1 MATYNEPV
9 SAAGPPS
16 WLQRIQSLLDLG
28 IPSAELS
35 RERMRRVR
43 TISGVTFAMT
53 WVALFSIVQSWFVG
67 HPEIITYL
75 VVATTAG
82 AANLLLL
89 RILRNPALSGH
100 VAVAILA
107 LLIVASATGSGGFY
121 NPAFAWVYILPLA
134 AAVVVELRGA
144 ALWTGI
150 TVALAVGFW
159 MLPELGIHLRDRT
172 PPDLRSVHALTGRVL
187 TIAAL
192 GAIGVGFVVAQRRTA
207 SELERET
214 TYLELV
220 MHAAVS
226 ANQARSFE
234 HALGDALERICSAMG
249 WIAGHVLE
257 VHEDGSCSH
266 TGIIHSAL
274 PEGSPLVRMSLS
286 RTFVPGDGLPG
297 RAIASGSPQIVT
309 HLEWSQRR
317 APGPSRE
324 RGLAARA
331 LGLSA
336 AVAVPVLVRGR
347 VRAVLEFAS
356 RRALPDPERLI
367 EVFTHIGVQLGRV
380 AERTELQERI
390 RQTQKMEAVGQLA
403 AGLAH
408 EINNPMSF
416 VRSNLHTLREMQLSG
431 KESGTHSEDFQELI
445 DESLDGVERTISIVR
460 DVMQFSRAGGP
471 GPAAWETADV
481 NDLLRDS
488 LRVAR
493 SDVPPGVR
501 FEVDPGELPP
511 LRCAA
516 NGLRQVFLNL
526 IVNAV
531 QAVGEHGRVR
541 LVTRPERDAILVRVE
556 DDGPGLAPGDRE
568 KLFDP
573 FFTTKPVGQ
582 GTGLGLT
589 ISYEIVQGHGGTIQ
603 VDSEPGQGAGFEV
616 RLPLD
621 PAEPPVS
628 GDSLA

>member
-1 MATYNEPV
+1 
-9 SAAGPPS
+9 
-16 WLQRIQSLLDLG
+16 LQRIQSLLDLG
-28 IPSAELS
+28 IPSTELP

-43 TISGVTFAMT
+43 TVSGVTFAMT
-53 WVALFSIVQSWFVG
+53 WVALLASVQSWFVE
-67 HPEIITYL
+67 HTEIIAYL
-75 VVATTAG
+75 AVATTAG
-82 AANLLLL
+82 LANLLLL
-89 RILRNPALSGH
+89 RATRRPVLSGH
-100 VAVAILA
+100 IAVAILA
-107 LLIVASATGSGGFY
+107 LLIGASATGSGGFY

-134 AAVVVELRGA
+134 AAVLVELRGA

-150 TVALAVGFW
+150 TVAMAIGFW
-159 MLPELGIHLRDRT
+159 MLPELGIHLQDRT

-192 GAIGVGFVVAQRRTA
+192 GAIGVGFVIGQRRTA

-234 HALGDALERICSAMG
+234 HALGDAVTRICSAMG

-257 VHEDGSCSH
+257 VREDGSCCH

-274 PEGSPLVRMSLS
+274 PESSPLVRMSLARRFAS
-286 RTFVPGDGLPG
+286 GDGLPG
-297 RAIASGSPQIVT
+297 RAIASGRPQIAT
-309 HLEWSQRR
+309 NLEWTGRR
-317 APGPSRE
+317 EPGPSRD
-324 RGLAARA
+324 RGLAAHA

-356 RRALPDPERLI
+356 PRPLPDPERLI

-416 VRSNLHTLREMQLSG
+416 VRSNLHTLREMHLSE
-431 KESGTHSEDFQELI
+431 KQSEGHAEELQELI

-460 DVMQFSRAGGP
+460 DVMQFSRAGGA

-481 NDLLRDS
+481 NDLLGDS

-493 SDVPPGVR
+493 SDVPPGVQ
-501 FEVDPGELPP
+501 FDVSPGELPAF
-511 LRCAA
+511 RCAA

-531 QAVGEHGRVR
+531 QAVGERGRIR
-541 LVTRPERDAILVRVE
+541 LVTRRERGAIVVRVE

-589 ISYEIVQGHGGTIQ
+589 VSYEIVQGHGGSIH
-603 VDSEPGQGAGFEV
+603 VESEPGQGASFEV

-621 PAEPPVS
+621 PSAPPAASERPV
-628 GDSLA
+628 